1 MNAPYNWQTI
11 NSETYVVS
19 PSTLHTRNNALFSF
33 FRKYLIQKVLGIF
46 KFKLPENWAENY
58 FLYTLFLQGF
68 VAVVNTDK
76 FGVIPQNCGLQG
88 YNVMYQPTHAVIA
101 NPLLTGMLTPVI
113 DRQCAL
119 IKLMPDYSSI
129 NDLVNYYAD
138 NMAMSAEALEM
149 NIANS
154 KLSYMFSSKS
164 KQGAESLKKLFDD
177 VQKGELGVFYDSAL
191 SKKRNNGETELP
203 WTVFNQDLKTS
214 FIAPDLMDCM
224 RRWEELFCND
234 VGISNVRSDK
244 KERLIVAEAE
254 SNNEETRSKA
264 ELWLETL
271 QKGCDTANR
280 LFGIDMGVKFRNE
293 HANRD
298 NVTTDAEPKPIQ

>member
-1 MNAPYNWQTI
+1 MNVPYSWQTI
-11 NSETYVVS
+11 NSETHVVS

-33 FRKYLIQKVLGIF
+33 FRKYLIQKALSVF

-58 FLYTLFLQGF
+58 FMYTLFLQGF
-68 VAVVNTDK
+68 IAVVNTDK

-88 YNVMYQPTHAVIA
+88 YNIMYQPTHVVIA
-101 NPLLTGMLTPVI
+101 NPLLTGILTPVI

-119 IKLMPDYSSI
+119 IKLMPDYSNI

-154 KLSYMFSSKS
+154 KLSFMFSSKS
-164 KQGAESLKKLFDD
+164 KQGAESLKKLFDG
-177 VQKGELGVFYDSAL
+177 VQKGELGVFYDNAL
-191 SKKRNNGETELP
+191 NKKRNNGEQELP
-203 WTVFNQDLKTS
+203 WTVFNQDLKQS

-234 VGISNVRSDK
+234 IGLNNVRSDK

-254 SNNEETRSKA
+254 SNNEETQSKA
-264 ELWLETL
+264 ELWLETIK
-271 QKGCDTANR
+271 KGCETANR
-280 LFGIDMGVKFRNE
+280 LFGIDMGVEFRNE
-293 HANRD
+293 HVNRY
-298 NVTTDAEPKPIQ
+298 NVSTNTEP